1 MTRATVGSLFALGA
15 GKGAVLEFYG
25 GRLASVTAAAA
36 KAVMGVRRARKLPAR
51 GAGGVFSPG
60 PAGRSRP
67 C

>member
-15 GKGAVLEFYG
+15 DKGAVLEFYG
-25 GRLASVTAAAA
+25 GRLASVTAAAT
-36 KAVMGVRRARKLPAR
+36 KAVMGVRRTRKLPAR

-60 PAGRSRP
+60 PAGRPRP